1 MLQISQNGKFLITN
15 DFLLSEKLKK
25 ITHIEALKLTHQI
38 HWSWKKTNDVNKH
51 ETFTYVAKLLVGEQE
66 EVNK

>member
-1 MLQISQNGKFLITN
+1 MRFLS
-15 DFLLSEKLKK
+15 SENLTK

-38 HWSWKKTNDVNKH
+38 HWSWKKTNDVYKH

-66 EVNK
+66 EAKR

>member
-1 MLQISQNGKFLITN
+1 
-15 DFLLSEKLKK
+15 LKK

-38 HWSWKKTNDVNKH
+38 HWSLKKTNDVYKH

-66 EVNK
+66 EAKR